1 VTTHDP
7 NDLRDPRF
15 DAAWRAA
22 SREEPPAALDDA
34 ILAAARRE
42 VRAGPQSAKENAA
55 AVPSALRPE
64 RWWAPLAAA
73 ATIGAIAIGLLQL
86 ANPDKVNVAESDKKV
101 VSDMPAATE
110 KAKELAERAP
120 EQVAP
125 KNAPAPAAAPA
136 SSIAPSPPVRQGP
149 PVGGDARNRT
159 MATPPVGAPAPVP
172 ALRKDAAAASTERAA
187 LSAAES
193 APPAGASGG
202 RQAGVMDASKP
213 AAPFAEPFP
222 ADGVKRETKQAP
234 ATAPPPPASMPAE
247 SGAAG
252 MTGGKLMAQ
261 EPAKRNESMRD
272 AQSAAAPA
280 APAVAPAPP
289 PPPLAAPNLQ
299 ESESARRAQ
308 QKTTANATVDA
319 ASDVRAKVQPKLPVP
334 DWIALI
340 RKLRDENKL
349 DEAAKELA
357 AFRSAH
363 PDHERLLP
371 PDLRDWKPAAR

>member
-42 VRAGPQSAKENAA
+42 VRAGPQSAQENAA

-86 ANPDKVNVAESDKKV
+86 VHPDKVNVAESDKN

-110 KAKELAERAP
+110 KAKERAEPAP

-125 KNAPAPAAAPA
+125 KNAPAPSVPSFA
-136 SSIAPSPPVRQGP
+136 SAPSPPVRQSLP
-149 PVGGDARNRT
+149 DGGDARNRT
-159 MATPPVGAPAPVP
+159 TATPPVGAPAPAP
-172 ALRKDAAAASTERAA
+172 ALRKDTAAASEERAA
-187 LSAAES
+187 IGAAES
-193 APPAGASGG
+193 APPAGAGGG
-202 RQAGVMDASKP
+202 RQAGVMDAAKP

-222 ADGVKRETKQAP
+222 ADGIKRETKQPP
-234 ATAPPPPASMPAE
+234 ASAPPPPASMPAE

-252 MTGGKLMAQ
+252 MAGGKLMAQ
-261 EPAKRNESMRD
+261 EPQKRNESVRD

-289 PPPLAAPNLQ
+289 PPLATPNLQ

-308 QKTTANATVDA
+308 QKAAANATVSS

-340 RKLRDENKL
+340 RKLRDENRL

-371 PDLRDWKPAAR
+371 PDLRDWKPAP

>member
-42 VRAGPQSAKENAA
+42 VRAGPQSAQENAA

-86 ANPDKVNVAESDKKV
+86 ANPDKVNVAESDKNA

-110 KAKELAERAP
+110 KAKERAESAP
-120 EQVAP
+120 EQIAP
-125 KNAPAPAAAPA
+125 KNAPVPAVPS
-136 SSIAPSPPVRQGP
+136 SSIAPSPPPVRQGP

-172 ALRKDAAAASTERAA
+172 ALRKDTAAASEERAA
-187 LSAAES
+187 SSAAES
-193 APPAGASGG
+193 APPAGARGG

-213 AAPFAEPFP
+213 AAPLAEPFP
-222 ADGVKRETKQAP
+222 ADGIKRETKQDT
-234 ATAPPPPASMPAE
+234 ATAPPPPASMQAE

-252 MTGGKLMAQ
+252 MAGGKLMAQ
-261 EPAKRNESMRD
+261 EPQKRNEPVRD

-289 PPPLAAPNLQ
+289 PPLATPNLQ

-308 QKTTANATVDA
+308 QKAAANATVSS

-340 RKLRDENKL
+340 RKLRDENRL
-349 DEAAKELA
+349 NEAAKELA

-371 PDLRDWKPAAR
+371 PDLRDWKPAP